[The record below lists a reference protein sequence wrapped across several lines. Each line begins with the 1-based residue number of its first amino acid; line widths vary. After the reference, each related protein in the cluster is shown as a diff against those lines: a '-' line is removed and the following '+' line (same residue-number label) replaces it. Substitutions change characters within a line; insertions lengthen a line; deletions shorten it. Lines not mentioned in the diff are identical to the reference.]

1 VEKELSQI
9 LERAVCLFLKYGI
22 KSISMD
28 DVARELGMSKKT
40 LYQYVQDKNELVNK
54 IIDHEVAK
62 RENMIN
68 NPELKAMNAIEATI
82 CFTKRINETL
92 KEYSPAT
99 EFDLKKYYPDLY
111 KKINDI
117 KKEKIQYVVI
127 RNIKKGKEEGLF
139 RQDVDEEIIAKV
151 HIARIMASANED
163 LLTLEEYSSAKFMKE
178 MLVYHIRGIATEKG
192 IQVLDDLL
200 KT

>member
-1 VEKELSQI
+1 
-9 LERAVCLFLKYGI
+9 
-22 KSISMD
+22 MD

-62 RENMIN
+62 KENMIN
-68 NPELKAMNAIEATI
+68 NPELKEMNAIEATFH
-82 CFTKRINETL
+82 FTGLINETL
-92 KEYSPAT
+92 KEYSPAI

-111 KKINDI
+111 KKVNDI

-127 RNIKKGKEEGLF
+127 NNIKKGKEEGLF
-139 RQDVDEEIIAKV
+139 RQDIDEEVIAKV
-151 HIARIMASANED
+151 HVTRIMANASEE
-163 LLTLEEYSSAKFMKE
+163 LVTLEEYSSAKFMKE

-200 KT
+200 KNLNKK